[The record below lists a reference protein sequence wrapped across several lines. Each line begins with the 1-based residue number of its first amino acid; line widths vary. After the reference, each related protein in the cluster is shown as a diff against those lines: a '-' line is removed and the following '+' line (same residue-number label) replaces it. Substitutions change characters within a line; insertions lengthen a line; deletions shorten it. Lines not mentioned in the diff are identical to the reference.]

1 MCLVWL
7 RTEIKEFYESLRYDD
22 MDKTSSVISTRHTEF
37 VEKLLK
43 SLCDLELPCAATVSD
58 TGDKTGDKWTPCSIL
73 YVEGTPLIYDWTF
86 SSDHPCHY
94 KVIPY
99 QLFHYIHWIIYEE
112 VEEETAVCSLWSG
125 RWNRLDVC
133 EPGLRCGHWV
143 CHGSATRE
151 AAECLRVPLGTLYL
165 LSSGSSQVSTFIP
178 SMIWLASGDVK
189 TVCFVFLLLVDFIAG
204 MSYDHQNASD
214 HWQCGCVFNSLFR
227 SAWKK
232 ISKLCITCPLWWV
245 STRHW
250 WIPLTKGQ

>member
-7 RTEIKEFYESLRYDD
+7 RTEIKEFYESLKYDD
-22 MDKTSSVISTRHTEF
+22 MDKTSSIISTRHTEF

-112 VEEETAVCSLWSG
+112 VEEETAMCSLWSG

-143 CHGSATRE
+143 CHGSTTRE

-178 SMIWLASGDVK
+178 SM
-189 TVCFVFLLLVDFIAG
+189 TLLWCHNERDGISNQQPHDCLL
-204 MSYDHQNASD
+204 NR
-214 HWQCGCVFNSLFR
+214 LFKVQIKENIQ
-227 SAWKK
+227 A
-232 ISKLCITCPLWWV
+232 L
-245 STRHW
+245 RHW
-250 WIPLTKGQ
+250 PLCGEFTGDRWIPLTKGQ